1 MRKDKN
7 LMFVGLILSLFFVIV
22 GSVWLSQSTETLD
35 VVAEHFGVETT
46 SIWNPPIPD
55 YEISGYE
62 GNIPINII
70 VGIVFTLL
78 VFGVTLA
85 VGKGL
90 RAPTKIKNGV

>member
-1 MRKDKN
+1 MRKDKS
-7 LMFVGLILSLFFVIV
+7 LILIGIIISVFFVIV
-22 GSVWLSQSTETLD
+22 GAVWLSQSAETLD
-35 VVAEHFGVETT
+35 EVAEHFGVGAT

-62 GNIPINII
+62 GNIPMNIT

-78 VFGVTLA
+78 VFGVTLV

-90 RAPTKIKNGV
+90 RAPMRTENEV